1 MKRSLAMAS
10 AAAVACIAAGTPAL
24 HAQGSAVDQQSACMT
39 GRVGAGVAM
48 PCEDGSAVFFSPAGL
63 ALQGSAVSVG
73 VSLVNSSNTFRY
85 DPGYNLADPTIRRKA
100 ETVPVPQAF
109 VNYRRSDRLAVGL
122 GVFAPYGLGLKWD
135 VCDVADANNPAA
147 CAPENNFEGRFT
159 GYDNA
164 FRGIYIQ
171 PTVAYQLVPG
181 RISLGAGVDYVRGSI
196 EVHQRADVPGSGL
209 RGLDVADV
217 TLKGEGTGVTF
228 HLGGI
233 ARLTERA
240 SLGVRY
246 LHSVEVEMDGDA
258 DFEPVPTGNAGID
271 ALIAAQMAS
280 GVLGDQGI
288 GTTIEFPSQL
298 VVGVNFAAT
307 PRVNLMAD
315 YQRTGWESFDRFD
328 IDFENENAADRVLNL
343 DYQNTN
349 TFRFAADFAATEA
362 LALRAGFRYNTEA
375 SPRATPLLP
384 EFERNYFTAGA
395 GYRFTRSLGLD
406 LAYQYVRQ
414 PNRRGSVRPGEPNV
428 GVYTADA
435 QVFGVTLSYLF
446 GRHHGAAR

>member
-24 HAQGSAVDQQSACMT
+24 HAQGSGVDQQSACMT

-48 PCEDGSAVFFSPAGL
+48 PCQDGSAVYFSPAGL
-63 ALQGSAVSVG
+63 VNQGSALSVG
-73 VSLVNSSNTFRY
+73 VSLVNTSNTFRY
-85 DPGYNLADPTIRRKA
+85 DPGLNLADPTITRDA

-109 VNYRRSDRLAVGL
+109 VNYRASDRLAVGL

-135 VCDVADANNPAA
+135 VCSIQEANTAS
-147 CAPENNFEGRFT
+147 CTPENNFEGRFT

-164 FRGIYIQ
+164 FRGVYIQ

-181 RISLGAGVDYVRGSI
+181 RISLGAGLDYVRGNI

-209 RGLDVADV
+209 RGLDVADA
-217 TLKGEGTGVTF
+217 TLKGEGTGFTF

-233 ARLTERA
+233 AQLSERA

-246 LHSVEVEMDGDA
+246 LHSAEVEMDGDA
-258 DFEPVPTGNAGID
+258 DFEQVLTGIPGID
-271 ALIAAQMAS
+271 ALIAAQIA
-280 GVLGDQGI
+280 GGALGAQGI
-288 GTTIEFPSQL
+288 GTTVEFPSQL

-307 PRVNLMAD
+307 PRLNLLAD
-315 YQRTGWESFDRFD
+315 YQRTGWESFDQFG
-328 IDFENENAADRVLNL
+328 IDFQNENAADRVLNL
-343 DYQNTN
+343 GYQNTN
-349 TFRFAADFAATEA
+349 TFRLAADFAATEA
-362 LALRAGFRYNTEA
+362 LALRAGFRYNNEA

-395 GYRFTRSLGLD
+395 GYRFARQLGLD

-414 PNRRGSVRPGEPNV
+414 PNRRGSVRPGEANV

-446 GRHHGAAR
+446 GRHHAAAP

>member
-48 PCEDGSAVFFSPAGL
+48 PCEDGSAVYFSPAGL
-63 ALQGSAVSVG
+63 AMQGSALSLG
-73 VSLVNSSNTFRY
+73 VTLVNTSNTFRY

-109 VNYRRSDRLAVGL
+109 VNYRASDRLAVGL

-135 VCDVADANNPAA
+135 VCSIAEANTAA
-147 CAPENNFEGRFT
+147 CTAENNFEGRFT

-181 RISLGAGVDYVRGSI
+181 RIALGVGLDYVRGNI

-209 RGLDVADV
+209 RGLDVADA
-217 TLKGEGTGVTF
+217 TLKGEGTGFTF
-228 HLGGI
+228 HVGGI
-233 ARLTERA
+233 ARLSERA

-246 LHSVEVEMDGDA
+246 LHSAEVELDGDA

-271 ALIAAQMAS
+271 ALIAAQIAS
-280 GVLGDQGI
+280 GVLGDQGL
-288 GTTIEFPSQL
+288 GTTLEFPSQL

-315 YQRTGWESFDRFD
+315 YQRTGWESFDQLE
-328 IDFENENAADRVLNL
+328 IDFENENATDRVLNL

-384 EFERNYFTAGA
+384 EFERNYFTAGL

-406 LAYQYVRQ
+406 VAYQHIVQ
-414 PNRRGSVRPGEPNV
+414 PDRRGSGAPRRAER
-428 GVYTADA
+428 
-435 QVFGVTLSYLF
+435 
-446 GRHHGAAR
+446 GRVHGGRARSSG

>member
-1 MKRSLAMAS
+1 
-10 AAAVACIAAGTPAL
+10 
-24 HAQGSAVDQQSACMT
+24 
-39 GRVGAGVAM
+39 
-48 PCEDGSAVFFSPAGL
+48 
-63 ALQGSAVSVG
+63 VG

-85 DPGYNLADPTIRRKA
+85 DPGYSLADPTIRREA

-109 VNYRRSDRLAVGL
+109 VNYRASDRLAVGL
-122 GVFAPYGLGLKWD
+122 GVFAPYGLGLKWE
-135 VCDVADANNPAA
+135 VCDIADANNPAA
-147 CAPENNFEGRFT
+147 CLPENNFEGRFT

-181 RISLGAGVDYVRGSI
+181 RISVGAGLDYVRGNI
-196 EVHQRADVPGSGL
+196 EVHQRADVPASGL
-209 RGLDVADV
+209 RGLDVADA
-217 TLKGEGTGVTF
+217 TLKGEGTGFTF
-228 HLGGI
+228 HVGGI

-271 ALIAAQMAS
+271 ALIAAQIAS

-288 GTTIEFPSQL
+288 GTTMEFPSQL
-298 VVGVNFAAT
+298 VVGISLAAT
-307 PRVNLMAD
+307 PRLNLMAD
-315 YQRTGWESFDRFD
+315 YQRTGWESFDQLD
-328 IDFENENAADRVLNL
+328 IDFENANANDRVLNL

-349 TFRFAADFAATEA
+349 TFRLAADFAATEA
-362 LALRAGFRYNTEA
+362 LALRAGFRYNNEA

-384 EFERNYFTAGA
+384 EYERNYFTAGL
-395 GYRFTRSLGLD
+395 GYRLTRALGLD

-414 PNRRGSVRPGEPNV
+414 PDRRGSVRPGEPSV

-446 GRHHGAAR
+446 GRHHGAER

>member
-63 ALQGSAVSVG
+63 ALQGSAFSVG

-85 DPGYNLADPTIRRKA
+85 DPGYNLADPTIRRDA
-100 ETVPVPQAF
+100 ETIPVPQAF
-109 VNYRRSDRLAVGL
+109 VNYRASDRLAVGV

-135 VCDVADANNPAA
+135 VCDIADANTSRCTA
-147 CAPENNFEGRFT
+147 ENNFEGRFT

-181 RISLGAGVDYVRGSI
+181 RIALGAGFDYVRGSI

-209 RGLDVADV
+209 RGLDVADA
-217 TLKGEGTGVTF
+217 TLKGEGTGFTF
-228 HLGGI
+228 HVGGI
-233 ARLTERA
+233 ARLSERA

-246 LHSVEVEMDGDA
+246 LHSAEVELDGDA

-271 ALIAAQMAS
+271 ALIAAQIAS
-280 GVLGDQGI
+280 GVLGDQGL
-288 GTTIEFPSQL
+288 GTTLEFPSQL

-315 YQRTGWESFDRFD
+315 YQRTGWESFDQLE
-328 IDFENENAADRVLNL
+328 IDFENENATDRVLNL

-384 EFERNYFTAGA
+384 EFERNYYTAGV
-395 GYRFTRSLGLD
+395 GYRVTRSLGLD

>member
-24 HAQGSAVDQQSACMT
+24 HAQGSGVDQQSACMT

-48 PCEDGSAVFFSPAGL
+48 PCEDGSAVYFSPAGL
-63 ALQGSAVSVG
+63 AMQGSALSVG
-73 VSLVNSSNTFRY
+73 VTLVNTSNTFRY

-109 VNYRRSDRLAVGL
+109 VNYRASDRLAVGL

-135 VCDVADANNPAA
+135 VCSIAEANTAA
-147 CAPENNFEGRFT
+147 CTAENNFEGRFT

-181 RISLGAGVDYVRGSI
+181 RVALGVGLDYVRGNI

-209 RGLDVADV
+209 RGLDVADA
-217 TLKGEGTGVTF
+217 TLKGEGTGFTY
-228 HLGGI
+228 HLSGI
-233 ARLTERA
+233 ARLSERA

-246 LHSVEVEMDGDA
+246 LHSTEVEMEGDA
-258 DFEPVPTGNAGID
+258 TFVPVPTGNAGID
-271 ALIAAQMAS
+271 ALIAAQIAS
-280 GVLGDQGI
+280 GALGNQGL

-307 PRVNLMAD
+307 PRLNVMAD
-315 YQRTGWESFDRFD
+315 YQRTGWESFDQFD
-328 IDFENENAADRVLNL
+328 IDFENENATDRVLNL
-343 DYQNTN
+343 GYQNTN

-362 LALRAGFRYNTEA
+362 LALRAGFRYNNEA

-384 EFERNYFTAGA
+384 EFERNYFTAGL

-406 LAYQYVRQ
+406 LAYQHIVQ
-414 PNRRGSVRPGEPNV
+414 PDRRGSVRPGEPSV

-435 QVFGVTLSYLF
+435 KVFGVTLSYLF
-446 GRHHGAAR
+446 GRHHGAAQ